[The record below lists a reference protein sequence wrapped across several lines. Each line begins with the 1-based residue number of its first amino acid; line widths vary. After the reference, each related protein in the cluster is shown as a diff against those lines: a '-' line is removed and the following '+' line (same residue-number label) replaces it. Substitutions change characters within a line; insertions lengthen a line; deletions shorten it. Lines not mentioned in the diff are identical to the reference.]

1 MESVT
6 EWSTG
11 EKKIARRAFEAAL
24 EKALAAAIADFKVR
38 AAAVST
44 PTKMWTI
51 GEDLRRQRREIDQ
64 RFDYRYS
71 QLTHVFA
78 ELIHLGLT
86 DESAVAG
93 LAEAKR
99 ADIQRALSFMKRRD
113 GAEE

>member
-1 MESVT
+1 MGSAI

-11 EKKIARRAFEAAL
+11 EKKIARRVFEAAL
-24 EKALAAAIADFKVR
+24 AKALAAAIADFKAR

-44 PTKMWTI
+44 PMEMWTI
-51 GEDLRRQRREIDQ
+51 GEDLRRQRQEIDQ

-78 ELIHLGLT
+78 ELIHLGLV
-86 DESAVAG
+86 DEAA
-93 LAEAKR
+93 LAELPEAKR
-99 ADIQRALSFMKRRD
+99 ADIRRGVSFMKRLD

>member
-1 MESVT
+1 MGSAT

-11 EKKIARRAFEAAL
+11 EKKIARRVFEA
-24 EKALAAAIADFKVR
+24 ALAAAIADFKAR

-44 PTKMWTI
+44 PMEMWTI

-71 QLTHVFA
+71 QLTHGFA
-78 ELIHLGLT
+78 ELIHLGLV
-86 DESAVAG
+86 DEAALAE

-99 ADIQRALSFMKRRD
+99 ADIRREVSFMKRRD